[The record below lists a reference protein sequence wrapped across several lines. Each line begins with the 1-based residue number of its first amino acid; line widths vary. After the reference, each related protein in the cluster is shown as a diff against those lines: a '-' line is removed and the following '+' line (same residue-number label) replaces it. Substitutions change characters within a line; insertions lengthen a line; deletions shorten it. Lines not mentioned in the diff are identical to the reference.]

1 MPRFGFLS
9 LALATL
15 TSAAVAQDKVPA
27 FVDMRL
33 NLQGT
38 TLDYQI
44 NGADLTH
51 DISTRVGVSW
61 TGSLGLKAY
70 GGVIW
75 GLGGTWGYGKDE
87 GILPGGIDLTIQ
99 TATIDGFIGYAFPF
113 SEFLQIEVM
122 PVISAGRVWLH
133 SSGPGRQSDHKGYWE
148 YGVRGNLVWTLGNG
162 FQFGVISDIIIANE
176 NRINAEVGATT
187 IGDLD
192 NSRIAVG
199 AFIGVRL

>member
-38 TLDYQI
+38 NLEYQI
-44 NGADLTH
+44 DGAELAH
-51 DISTRVGVSW
+51 DISSRVGVSW

-70 GGVIW
+70 GGIIW
-75 GLGGTWGYGKDE
+75 GLGGTWAYGKDE
-87 GILPGGIDLTIQ
+87 DIIAGGDDLTIQ
-99 TATIDGFIGYAFPF
+99 TATLDGFIGYALPF
-113 SEFLQIEVM
+113 SESLQIEAM
-122 PVISAGRVWLH
+122 PVISVGRVWLH

-148 YGVRGNLVWTLGNG
+148 YGLRGNLVWTLGNG
-162 FQFGVISDIIIANE
+162 FQFGLTGDIIIANE
-176 NRINAEVGATT
+176 NEINAQVGATT

-192 NSRIAVG
+192 NSRIAAG